1 MVEPWFVWALAG
13 FVCIGLEMLLPG
25 FVIFFFGMGGL
36 LTAVSCLVPFV
47 SGQVWLQVLLF
58 VAFSVGSLVFLRQKF
73 TRIFAG
79 TIFDSN
85 RGNVDSDGVGD
96 IADVLETAG
105 TVTEGRIRFR
115 GTTWKAHTREGECA
129 TGSRVRI
136 VAREGMTYIVEAV
149 KGGEENTAKN
159 GGNSK

>member
-25 FVIFFFGMGGL
+25 FVIFFFGVGGL
-36 LTAVSCLVPFV
+36 LTALCCLIPFV

-79 TIFDSN
+79 TIFDTN

-105 TVTEGRIRFR
+105 PVTEGRIRFR

-129 TGSRVRI
+129 AGTKVRI
-136 VAREGMTYIVEAV
+136 ASREGMTYIVEAAERGNESASQ
-149 KGGEENTAKN
+149 KGGDPK
-159 GGNSK
+159 

>member
-1 MVEPWFVWALAG
+1 
-13 FVCIGLEMLLPG
+13 MLLPG
-25 FVIFFFGMGGL
+25 FVIFFFGVGGL

-47 SGQVWLQVLLF
+47 SAQVWLQVLLF
-58 VAFSVGSLVFLRQKF
+58 VAFSGGSLVFLRQKF

-85 RGNVDSDGVGD
+85 RGNVDSDGVGE

-115 GTTWKAHTREGECA
+115 GTTWKAHTRSGECA

-136 VAREGMTYIVEAV
+136 VAREGMTYIVEEAER
-149 KGGEENTAKN
+149 GTDSAANE
-159 GGNSK
+159 GGNPK